1 MNFVFK
7 NSFKF
12 TVLLV
17 LSTLFFGILNAQN
30 ISQPQESNFWNH
42 VRFGGGIGL
51 SFGNGFFSGTVA
63 PSAIYDVNETVSF
76 GLGLNATFNNR
87 KDFYKSTVLGGSVLA
102 LINPIRE
109 IQISAEF
116 EELHVSRKWDEFYD
130 RGDEKYWYPALFL
143 GAGYRSGNITF
154 GVRYDVLYD
163 RQKSIY
169 SDPWM
174 PFVRFYF

>member
-7 NSFKF
+7 NSSKF

-30 ISQPQESNFWNH
+30 NSQTQESNFWNH

-87 KDFYKSTVLGGSVLA
+87 KDYYKSTVLGGSVLA
-102 LINPIRE
+102 LVNPIRE